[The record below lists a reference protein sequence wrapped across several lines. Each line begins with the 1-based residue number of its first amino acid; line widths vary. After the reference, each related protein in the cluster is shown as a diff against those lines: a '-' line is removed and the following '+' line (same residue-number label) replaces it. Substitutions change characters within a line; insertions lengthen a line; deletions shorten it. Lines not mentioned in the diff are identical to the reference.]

1 MRKDVS
7 SLFCDSPD
15 MLISACCKCHA
26 LLITTFCSYSHLQH
40 TGLWQDPNPFWLL
53 LFMAGV
59 SLFRKRSLQGECS
72 EEFTFALGDFLEGC
86 LFLLIMAWE
95 LLYQIL
101 EPRS

>member
-40 TGLWQDPNPFWLL
+40 TGLWQDPNPLWLL

-72 EEFTFALGDFLEGC
+72 EEFTFALGDFFGRLPIFVNYG
-86 LFLLIMAWE
+86 LGITLSNFGA
-95 LLYQIL
+95 
-101 EPRS
+101 